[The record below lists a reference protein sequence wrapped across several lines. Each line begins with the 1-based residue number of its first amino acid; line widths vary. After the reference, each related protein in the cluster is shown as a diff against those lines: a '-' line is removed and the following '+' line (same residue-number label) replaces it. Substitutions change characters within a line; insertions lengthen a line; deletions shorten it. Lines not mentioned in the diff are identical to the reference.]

1 MRARIILLLVA
12 CVALSWT
19 ARGAD
24 DTAWG
29 VRVVVL
35 DAGHGGNDPG
45 ACYGGV
51 REKDLTLKVV
61 TRLGKMI
68 QEQMQRESVPWC
80 GKLAKKPDAA
90 AGSTLF
96 LPHFGIWVLQ

>member
-1 MRARIILLLVA
+1 MRARIILLLGA
-12 CVALSWT
+12 GVALSWT

-51 REKDLTLKVV
+51 REKD
-61 TRLGKMI
+61 
-68 QEQMQRESVPWC
+68 
-80 GKLAKKPDAA
+80 
-90 AGSTLF
+90 
-96 LPHFGIWVLQ
+96 